1 MTYQGITSTETLSA
15 ELRNVGNGVI
25 AYTRPTV
32 IEGVEGVAIH
42 GADGTLIG
50 VAPSVEHAIAAIRTE
65 GMEYASLH

>member
-1 MTYQGITSTETLSA
+1 MTYEGITTTDSLST
-15 ELRNVGNGVI
+15 ELRNVGNGAV

-42 GADGTLIG
+42 GADGTLLG
-50 VAPSVEHAIAAIRTE
+50 VAPTVEHAILAIRTE